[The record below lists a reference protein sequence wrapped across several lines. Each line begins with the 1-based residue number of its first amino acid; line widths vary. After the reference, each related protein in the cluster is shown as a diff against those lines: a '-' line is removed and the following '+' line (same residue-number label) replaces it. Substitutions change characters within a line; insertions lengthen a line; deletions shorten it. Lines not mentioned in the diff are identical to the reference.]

1 MTQSMFAENRKR
13 DERSQSDLHEDVSRE
28 DIVAAFRAAMI
39 GHFRSHIPGT
49 NINEATLLASD
60 YLNHFHELVMLLEA
74 VSSEPEDFAEDL
86 FAWKPLTYEEH
97 FAESGFRDKNLAI
110 AAYHRA
116 PPRIRARFDD
126 AVARLHGEA
135 VKLVGDIRATLYG
148 KQPGVDVLCAQAVA
162 RLSALIEEANAIA
175 NDEAVP
181 GAAEDNANGEASG
194 QAAID
199 ALFDPDKGA

>member
-1 MTQSMFAENRKR
+1 MFAENRKR
-13 DERSQSDLHEDVSRE
+13 DERSQSELHEDVSRE
-28 DIVAAFRAAMI
+28 DIVAAFRSAMI

-126 AVARLHGEA
+126 AVERLHSEA
-135 VKLVGDIRATLYG
+135 TKLVGDIRATIYG
-148 KQPGVDVLCAQAVA
+148 KQPGVDVLCTQAVA
-162 RLSALIEEANAIA
+162 RLSTLIEEANAIA
-175 NDEAVP
+175 NGEEIAGDADE
-181 GAAEDNANGEASG
+181 NANGEASG

>member
-1 MTQSMFAENRKR
+1 MFAENRKR
-13 DERSQSDLHEDVSRE
+13 DERSQSELHEDVSRE
-28 DIVAAFRAAMI
+28 DIVAAFRSAMI

-135 VKLVGDIRATLYG
+135 TQLVGDIRATIYG
-148 KQPGVDVLCAQAVA
+148 KQPGVDVLCTQAVA

-175 NDEAVP
+175 NGEEIAGDADE
-181 GAAEDNANGEASG
+181 NANGEASG
-194 QAAID
+194 QTAID
-199 ALFDPDKGA
+199 ALFDPDKSA

>member
-1 MTQSMFAENRKR
+1 MFAENRKR
-13 DERSQSDLHEDVSRE
+13 DERTQSELNEDVSRE
-28 DIVAAFRAAMI
+28 DIVAAFRSAMI

-49 NINEATLLASD
+49 NISEATLLASD

-126 AVARLHGEA
+126 AVERLHSEA
-135 VKLVGDIRATLYG
+135 TQLVGDIRATIYG
-148 KQPGVDVLCAQAVA
+148 KRPGVDVLCAQAVA
-162 RLSALIEEANAIA
+162 RLSTLIEEANAIA
-175 NDEAVP
+175 NGEEVADDADEH
-181 GAAEDNANGEASG
+181 ANGEASG

-199 ALFDPDKGA
+199 ALFDPDKSA

>member
-39 GHFRSHIPGT
+39 GHFRSHSPVT

-60 YLNHFHELVMLLEA
+60 YLNHCHELVMLLEA

-162 RLSALIEEANAIA
+162 RLSTLIEEANAIA

-181 GAAEDNANGEASG
+181 GTADDNANGEASG

>member
-1 MTQSMFAENRKR
+1 MFAGQQKR
-13 DERSQSDLHEDVSRE
+13 DDASLSDLRKDVSRE

-74 VSSEPEDFAEDL
+74 VASEPNEFANDL

-97 FAESGFRDKNLAI
+97 FSESGFRDKNLAV

-126 AVARLHGEA
+126 AVARMHGEA
-135 VKLVGDIRATLYG
+135 ITLVGTVGTALKRRSKRGLQSA
-148 KQPGVDVLCAQAVA
+148 CAGAVM
-162 RLSALIEEANAIA
+162 RLRLLIDEANAIA
-175 NDEAVP
+175 NGETVP
-181 GAAEDNANGEASG
+181 GARTDQDKAGEVGG

-199 ALFDPDKGA
+199 ALFDRH

>member
-13 DERSQSDLHEDVSRE
+13 DERSQSELHEDVSRE

-39 GHFRSHIPGT
+39 GHFRSHTPGT

-74 VSSEPEDFAEDL
+74 VSSEPDDFAEDL

-116 PPRIRARFDD
+116 PPRIRANFDD
-126 AVARLHGEA
+126 AVARLHREA

-148 KQPGVDVLCAQAVA
+148 KQPGVDVLCSQAVA

-175 NDEAVP
+175 NGEEIP
-181 GAAEDNANGEASG
+181 GTAEDSARGEASG

-199 ALFDPDKGA
+199 ALFVPKKGT

>member
-1 MTQSMFAENRKR
+1 MFAENRKR
-13 DERSQSDLHEDVSRE
+13 DERSQSELNEDVSRE
-28 DIVAAFRAAMI
+28 DIVATFRSAMI

-49 NINEATLLASD
+49 NISEATLLASD

-86 FAWKPLTYEEH
+86 FAWKPLTYDEH

-126 AVARLHGEA
+126 AVERLHSEA
-135 VKLVGDIRATLYG
+135 TKLVGDIRATIYG
-148 KQPGVDVLCAQAVA
+148 KQPDVDVLCTQAVA
-162 RLSALIEEANAIA
+162 RLSTLIEEANAIA
-175 NDEAVP
+175 NGEEIAGGADE
-181 GAAEDNANGEASG
+181 NANGEASG

-199 ALFDPDKGA
+199 ALFDPDKSA

>member
-13 DERSQSDLHEDVSRE
+13 DERSQSDLYEDVSRE

-126 AVARLHGEA
+126 AVARLHSEA
-135 VKLVGDIRATLYG
+135 VKLVGDIRATLYA
-148 KQPGVDVLCAQAVA
+148 KQPGVDVLCSQAVA

-175 NDEAVP
+175 NDESVP
-181 GAAEDNANGEASG
+181 GTADDNANGEASG